1 MKKIR
6 VLALTLV
13 LALALALTG
22 CRGAKPLP
30 EGMDLEETGAAGRE
44 LATMLMEGDYQGVL
58 DKFDP
63 DMLKEYEITTETL
76 SELMAATKECGA
88 FKEITDTVCVGAE
101 AKDFEGTFASVT
113 VYCEHE
119 EDDVIYVFSLDTD
132 LSLLGFQLKTK

>member
-22 CRGAKPLP
+22 CDSAKPLP

-58 DKFDP
+58 NKFDA
-63 DMLKEYEITTETL
+63 DTLKEYEITTDTL
-76 SELMAATKECGA
+76 SELMASTEECGA
-88 FKEITDTVCVGAE
+88 FKEITDTVCVGD
-101 AKDFEGTFASVT
+101 KSKNYEGLFASVT

-119 EDDVIYVFSLDTD
+119 DGDVIYVFSLDTD